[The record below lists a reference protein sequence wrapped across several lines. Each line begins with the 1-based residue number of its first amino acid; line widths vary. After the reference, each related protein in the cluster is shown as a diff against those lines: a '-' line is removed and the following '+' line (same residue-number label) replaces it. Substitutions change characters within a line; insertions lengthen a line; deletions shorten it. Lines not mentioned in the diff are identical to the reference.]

1 VSSALRPTLGS
12 WRRPNSETLLRELLA
27 QASRSAGTSR
37 DRQLLAL
44 ATAYL
49 DGDQDL
55 VGVLAREHLVDHPE
69 DVLAS
74 VIACLARRVPHLWEN
89 S

>member
-1 VSSALRPTLGS
+1 MAPAGT
-12 WRRPNSETLLRELLA
+12 ETLLRELLA
-27 QASRSAGTSR
+27 EALSSAGTAR
-37 DRQLLAL
+37 DRQLIAL

-55 VGVLAREHLVDHPE
+55 VDVLAREHLVDHPD

-74 VIACLARRVPHLWEN
+74 VIALLARRAPHPKEH
-89 S
+89 

>member
-1 VSSALRPTLGS
+1 MAPADSDP
-12 WRRPNSETLLRELLA
+12 LLRDLLA
-27 QASRSAGTSR
+27 RASRSATAAR

-44 ATAYL
+44 AIAYL
-49 DGDQDL
+49 DGDHDL

-74 VIACLARRVPHLWEN
+74 VIACLAHRAPN
-89 S
+89 F

>member
-1 VSSALRPTLGS
+1 MPAPADPDTV
-12 WRRPNSETLLRELLA
+12 LRELLGLEF
-27 QASRSAGTSR
+27 RSATTAR

-55 VGVLAREHLVDHPE
+55 VAVLAREHLVDYPE

-74 VIACLARRVPHLWEN
+74 VIACLAHRSSHL
-89 S
+89 

>member
-1 VSSALRPTLGS
+1 MPAPAD
-12 WRRPNSETLLRELLA
+12 PDTLLRELLA
-27 QASRSAGTSR
+27 AAATSATTAR

-55 VGVLAREHLVDHPE
+55 VGVLAREHLVDHPD

-74 VIACLARRVPHLWEN
+74 VIACLARRTPHPREH
-89 S
+89 

>member
-1 VSSALRPTLGS
+1 MAPGD
-12 WRRPNSETLLRELLA
+12 PEILLREMLA
-27 QASRSAGTSR
+27 QAIPSAGTAR
-37 DRQLLAL
+37 DRQLIAL

-55 VGVLAREHLVDHPE
+55 VDVLAREHLVDHPD

-74 VIACLARRVPHLWEN
+74 VIALLALRAPHPKEQ

>member
-1 VSSALRPTLGS
+1 MPAPADR
-12 WRRPNSETLLRELLA
+12 ETLLRELLTA
-27 QASRSAGTSR
+27 ASTSARTAR

-55 VGVLAREHLVDHPE
+55 VGVLAREHLVDHPD

-74 VIACLARRVPHLWEN
+74 VIACLARRAQHPREH
-89 S
+89 

>member
-1 VSSALRPTLGS
+1 MTAPVDPD
-12 WRRPNSETLLRELLA
+12 TLLRELLVA
-27 QASRSAGTSR
+27 ATASATTAR

-55 VGVLAREHLVDHPE
+55 VGVLAREHLVDHPG

-74 VIACLARRVPHLWEN
+74 VIACLAHRAPHPKEQ

>member
-1 VSSALRPTLGS
+1 MAPADTQAF
-12 WRRPNSETLLRELLA
+12 LRELLA
-27 QASRSAGTSR
+27 QAFSSAGTAR
-37 DRQLLAL
+37 DRQLITLA
-44 ATAYL
+44 AAYL

-55 VGVLAREHLVDHPE
+55 VDVLAREHLVDHPD

-74 VIACLARRVPHLWEN
+74 VIALLARRAPHPKEQ